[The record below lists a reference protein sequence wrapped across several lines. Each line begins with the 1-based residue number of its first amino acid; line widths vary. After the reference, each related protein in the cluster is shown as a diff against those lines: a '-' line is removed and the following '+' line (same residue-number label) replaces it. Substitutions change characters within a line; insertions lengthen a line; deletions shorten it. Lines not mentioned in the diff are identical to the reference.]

1 MEQLRNF
8 TAILPVT
15 CNANCVFCPE
25 KEMEK
30 KASKSTWLANLVTS
44 VKKVSHVIDH
54 VSLSGGEPTLNI
66 KLLQSTVDSILELTP
81 IGRVGI
87 TTNGQFLESANKTM
101 AVLSALIDSTTLDC
115 KLDFMNVSLHSFDTD
130 TNMEIMGISSM
141 YDINKL
147 TQFRKI
153 LGVRSFHIN
162 FVVCEQNID
171 NIEWE
176 MDQALELM
184 LSNPHINV
192 VFRVDYNQTKV
203 FKALHAYASSK
214 KGKGVKPKLL
224 KIFDKVFAQH
234 GRADR
239 KEPEM
244 DYCPSCFTKSV
255 KLSNTNRA
263 YLKASAYEP
272 NAILNE
278 VTEVV
283 FHQDGVAYS
292 DWSRKELFNF
302 ADYTKPRKKT
312 ANRSLRDS
320 LHLLTVKEKAGG
332 SKCSYGS
339 GSSCKY

>member
-30 KASKSTWLANLVTS
+30 KASKQSWLSNLVTS
-44 VKKVSHVIDH
+44 IKKVSHVIDH
-54 VSLSGGEPTLNI
+54 VSLSGGEPTLNL
-66 KLLQSTVDSILELTP
+66 KLLHSTVDNILKLTP
-81 IGRVGI
+81 IKRVGI

-101 AVLSALIDSTTLDC
+101 AVLNTLIDPTTLKC
-115 KLDFMNVSLHSFDTD
+115 KLDFMNVSLHSFDAD
-130 TNMEIMGISSM
+130 TNMKIMGISSM

-162 FVVCEQNID
+162 FVVCEQNIH

-176 MDQALELM
+176 MGQALELM

-192 VFRVDYNQTKV
+192 VFRVDYNQKKI
-203 FKALHAYASSK
+203 FKSLHAYASSK
-214 KGKGVKPKLL
+214 KGKVAKPQLL
-224 KIFDKVFAQH
+224 KMFDKVFAQQ
-234 GRADR
+234 GDVDSKA
-239 KEPEM
+239 PEM

-255 KLSNTNRA
+255 KLSNKNRA

-272 NAILNE
+272 NAILKKI
-278 VTEVV
+278 TEVV
-283 FHQDGVAYS
+283 FHQDGIAYS

-302 ADYTKPRKKT
+302 TDYTKQYKVP
-312 ANRSLRDS
+312 ANRMRDS
-320 LHLLTVKEKAGG
+320 TERLSVKKVHGVRCG
-332 SKCSYGS
+332 YVG
-339 GSSCKY
+339 GSSCGY